1 MGGIDYG
8 VGRNPPLLVNL
19 TQNGRSHRTEI
30 SKALGDRKMQYSRA
44 TVGQVQLDE
53 YVAVVPK
60 IYSAHDQNRSIWD
73 VWCHTLHHG
82 AAVAERIRKKAPADK
97 LFTEV
102 ADFTLWLLTTV
113 YKLSG
118 KPGKRKTAA
127 ETPAEMLV
135 RIGSG
140 CSDLL
145 WHRYPGVCH
154 LCYARRMKIT
164 EGSKGRR
171 NLVDP
176 CDCSE
181 QSPDGRDKKT
191 KRLDSSS
198 LRKFSE
204 ANRGR
209 KPKTI
214 DDWQAMFAA
223 IFGADI
229 KQLSRADI
237 GLHLME
243 ELGEVSDALVRM
255 YSYTK
260 KDFRAGEPNWRQ
272 ARLEGQIADV
282 FSWLFALVHKVNE
295 AEPVTLSEIV
305 WRRYGSDRLQA
316 FRCPSCD
323 RVVCSCRLIFIPA
336 TRPTK
341 EWLQKFQTQR
351 RTRRAK

>member
-1 MGGIDYG
+1 
-8 VGRNPPLLVNL
+8 
-19 TQNGRSHRTEI
+19 
-30 SKALGDRKMQYSRA
+30 MQYSRA
-44 TVGQVQLDE
+44 TVGQLQLDE

-60 IYSAHDQNRSIWD
+60 IYSAHDQSRSIWD

-82 AAVAERIRKKAPADK
+82 AAVAERIRKKAPAHK

-102 ADFTLWLLTTV
+102 ADFTLWLLTAV

-118 KPGKRKTAA
+118 RPGTRKTVA
-127 ETPAEMLV
+127 ETPAETLV
-135 RIGSG
+135 RIGSS

-164 EGSKGRR
+164 KGSQGQGRR
-171 NLVDP
+171 NLGLTDP

-181 QSPDGRDKKT
+181 QSPDCRDKKT
-191 KRLDSSS
+191 KRLDSTS

-204 ANRGR
+204 ANRSR
-209 KPKTI
+209 KPTTI

-223 IFGADI
+223 IFGPNI
-229 KQLSRADI
+229 KQLSPADI

-260 KDFRAGEPNWRQ
+260 KDFCAGEPNWRQ

-282 FSWLFALVHKVNE
+282 FSWLFALVQKLNE
-295 AEPVTLSEIV
+295 AEPVTLSAIV

-316 FRCPSCD
+316 FRCPACD

-336 TRPTK
+336 TNPMK
-341 EWLQKFQTQR
+341 EWLQKFRAQR
-351 RTRRAK
+351 RTRRAN